1 MKKYIIGLL
10 TIIGLSFFINKNDE
24 AVPVFNEQSTEY
36 AMYILK
42 FPNQNVSTNNLE
54 SIFKDIQIIWLEPF
68 VNILYKERLNYKQY
82 HFEDISQKENINR
95 FKTNFLAKL
104 QDNNY
109 KLEAINLQISG
120 IKINRMK
127 VYSNEE
133 NIKNLKIDGMKYEKM
148 E

>member
-36 AMYILK
+36 AMYILI

-54 SIFKDIQIIWLEPF
+54 NIFKDIQIIWLEPSIN
-68 VNILYKERLNYKQY
+68 VLYKERLNYKQY
-82 HFEDISQKENINR
+82 YFEDISLKENINR
-95 FKTNFLAKL
+95 FKNNFLTKL

-109 KLEAINLQISG
+109 KLDAINLQISG

-133 NIKNLKIDGMKYEKM
+133 NIKNLKIDGMKYEKI

>member
-36 AMYILK
+36 AMYILI

-54 SIFKDIQIIWLEPF
+54 NIFKDIQIIWLEPSIN
-68 VNILYKERLNYKQY
+68 VLYKERLNYKQY
-82 HFEDISQKENINR
+82 YFEDIFLKENINR
-95 FKTNFLAKL
+95 FKNNFLTKL

-109 KLEAINLQISG
+109 KLDAINLQISG

-133 NIKNLKIDGMKYEKM
+133 NIKNLKIDGMKYEKI